1 MICDIVA
8 ALFCVGES
16 AMTHCREFSIFTSK
30 KMFASLRRVHHFLC
44 HAGCLAVFLG
54 SLCAVDARAQALG
67 AITGTVSDP
76 SGAAVPNAK
85 VTATETGTT
94 FERSITADAAGRY
107 TIPSLR
113 PTGYTLAVE
122 TPGFRKFAQDVQ

>member
-1 MICDIVA
+1 M
-8 ALFCVGES
+8 S
-16 AMTHCREFSIFTSK
+16 HCREFSTSTSK
-30 KMFASLRRVHHFLC
+30 QTSARRLC
-44 HAGCLAVFLG
+44 VRHLLCDAGCLAVFLG
-54 SLCAVDARAQALG
+54 LCAVGARAQALG

-94 FERSITADAAGRY
+94 FERSITADASGRY

-113 PTGYTLAVE
+113 PTSYTLTVGA
-122 TPGFRKFAQDVQ
+122 TGFRKFAQDFQLQADE